1 MTPMRLFSSAILASV
16 IATAFVAPAT
26 AGSVWEEA
34 RKVCTDRYNDE
45 VKSGTVP
52 NGMNKTR
59 YMNQCQGSY
68 VRSVKLESELE
79 ENLQGDMDGSTAHSK
94 NGQGGPEILPPQ
106 SQPVAPA
113 TTVTTKKVAPAKP
126 LPRFKPTI

>member
-1 MTPMRLFSSAILASV
+1 VTAMRLFSSVVFSAACAL
-16 IATAFVAPAT
+16 AFVVPAS
-26 AGSVWEEA
+26 AGSVWDEA

-45 VKSGTVP
+45 ARSGTVP

-68 VRSVKLESELE
+68 VRSAKLENELE
-79 ENLQGDMDGSTAHSK
+79 DNLNEDTGGSAPHSK
-94 NGQGGPEILPPQ
+94 NGQGGPEILLPQ
-106 SQPVAPA
+106 TQPSGQVAGRKPA
-113 TTVTTKKVAPAKP
+113 AATKP